1 VVSIRNGSIFS
12 SSKLDLLNALP
23 LLYMWAADYD
33 NRYCVRELGISA
45 NTVVEWFARFRNAC
59 DKYSHRMPKIGG
71 PGRVV
76 EFDQTCLVHQKHH
89 RGAKKAGTQVWY
101 AVGVERRLG
110 YNEGRCFAVRVKRRD
125 AATLD
130 RVLTNYVAPGTTL
143 LTDEWRAT
151 LNVSMRQLEQNWT
164 HFVIRH
170 KKETGGGFARWARID
185 DVQLAQS
192 LGLQQNSHGNYWL
205 RVHTN
210 RCEGLNSHLKHK
222 IKRLRGTALHYV
234 QGYLAETVFR
244 MNSRCL
250 LVDPLEAFFKLVSF
264 NDGLPEGEE
273 RNEPVEEPDGEEIEV
288 IDDEQVDE
296 RGDEERQRD
305 ERELADELD
314 ELPDGEGRE
323 ENREEEV
330 STVVG

>member
-1 VVSIRNGSIFS
+1 
-12 SSKLDLLNALP
+12 
-23 LLYMWAADYD
+23 MWAADYD
-33 NRYCVRELGISA
+33 NRHCIREIDINK
-45 NTVVEWFARFRNAC
+45 NTVVEWFARFRDAC

-71 PGRVV
+71 PGRIV
-76 EFDQTCLVHQKHH
+76 EFDQTCLVHQKH

-101 AVGVERRLG
+101 AVGVERRLD
-110 YNEGRCFAVRVKRRD
+110 YNEGRCFAVRVKKRD

-130 RVLTNYVAPGTTL
+130 SVLTNYVAPGTTL

-151 LNVSMRQLEQNWT
+151 LNVQMRQAEQGWK

-185 DVQLAQS
+185 DIQLAES
-192 LGLQQNSHGNYWL
+192 LGLRQNSHGNYWL

-250 LVDPLEAFFKLVSF
+250 HLDPLEAFFNLVSVRS
-264 NDGLPEGEE
+264 GLPEREE
-273 RNEPVEEPDGEEIEV
+273 RDEPVEEIDGNEIEV
-288 IDDEQVDE
+288 VDDEEVDE
-296 RGDEERQRD
+296 RTEEERQRD
-305 ERELADELD
+305 DRELEDELD
-314 ELPDGEGRE
+314 ELPDGEGRDE
-323 ENREEEV
+323 DDG
-330 STVVG
+330 TVVG